1 MAYVRRALFGI
12 TSGDRANQIRSVPL
26 YCSLA
31 DGQAWV
37 AAADHAAAMATDLGL
52 LMLALNDL
60 QESDGLDYIN
70 KFYVSIEDVNDAYA
84 PPAFSTEILN
94 SNKIKLTYRT
104 TRASLPVEESVYIT
118 QRKST
123 LIKNTDGKS
132 YNLTS
137 SPFPN
142 LSTQMIATGLSSY
155 GTAITALVEAI
166 PNDI

>member
-12 TSGDRANQIRSVPL
+12 TSGDRANQVRSVPL
-26 YCSLA
+26 FCSFA
-31 DGQAWV
+31 DAVTW
-37 AAADHAAAMATDLGL
+37 ASAADHAAAMGTDLGL

-60 QESDGLDYIN
+60 QDSDTTDTIQ
-70 KFYVSIEDVNDAYA
+70 KWYVTLEDVNDAYA

-104 TRASLPVEESVYIT
+104 TRASLPVEESVYVT

-123 LIKNTDGKS
+123 LTKNSDGKS
-132 YNLTS
+132 YDIS
-137 SPFPN
+137 VAPFIN
-142 LSTQMIATGLSSY
+142 LSTQMLATGLSSF
-155 GTAITALVEAI
+155 GTPITAIVEAI

>member
-12 TSGDRANQIRSVPL
+12 TSGDRANQVRSVPL
-26 YCSLA
+26 FCSLA

-60 QESDGLDYIN
+60 QESDGTDTIN

-123 LIKNTDGKS
+123 LTKNSDGKS
-132 YNLTS
+132 YNLTV
-137 SPFPN
+137 SPFVN
-142 LSTQMIATGLSSY
+142 LSTQMLATGLSSF

>member
-12 TSGDRANQIRSVPL
+12 SSGDRANQVRSVPL
-26 YCSLA
+26 YCSMA
-31 DGQAWV
+31 DGQGWV

-60 QESDGLDYIN
+60 QESDGLDSIE

-84 PPAFSTEILN
+84 PPLFSTEVLN

-104 TRASLPVEESVYIT
+104 TRAGLPVEESVYIT

-123 LIKNTDGKS
+123 LTKNTDGKS
-132 YNLTS
+132 YNLTA

-142 LSTQMIATGLSSY
+142 LSTQMLATGISSF

>member
-12 TSGDRANQIRSVPL
+12 TSGDRANQVRSVPL
-26 YCSLA
+26 YCSFA
-31 DGQAWV
+31 DAQAWA
-37 AAADHAAAMATDLGL
+37 AAADHTAAMATDLGL

-60 QESDGLDYIN
+60 QESDGTDTIQ
-70 KFYVSIEDVNDAYA
+70 KFYVTLEDVNDAYA
-84 PPAFSTEILN
+84 PPLFSTEILN

-118 QRKST
+118 QRKPT
-123 LIKNTDGKS
+123 LTKSSDGKS
-132 YNLTS
+132 YDLTA

-142 LSTQMIATGLSSY
+142 LKTQMLATGLSSF
-155 GTAITALVEAI
+155 GTAITDLVEAI